1 MAARSGKKET
11 KTTTTRVKKV
21 VAKVTP
27 PAAPSPKKSKKKAV
41 SEDLHVSVA
50 SPKKNQEKKLASGNR
65 HASLKQILLV
75 KREALIQ
82 QIKQQL
88 GQSVSEEQQRRLE
101 AAMDSG
107 DQALVDLERENG
119 DLSSRNA
126 KTVSGNSLDD
136 ALDSLDE
143 GTYGMCADCGEEIS
157 EKRLHALPFA
167 RLCVECQSKRE
178 LMEKIERS
186 ETALMTAND
195 HSSFN
200 TCFSDHFLANH
211 FLDSEVSPFPYSSF
225 AINDLNFSSR
235 ERFFLI

>member
-11 KTTTTRVKKV
+11 KTTTTRVKKAA
-21 VAKVTP
+21 AKVAL

-50 SPKKNQEKKLASGNR
+50 SPKKTKKKTGSGNR

-107 DQALVDLERENG
+107 DQALVDLEREMG
-119 DLSSRNA
+119 ISLQEMRNRERQ
-126 KTVSGNSLDD
+126 LIDD
-136 ALDSLDE
+136 AIDSLDE

-186 ETALMTAND
+186 EQR
-195 HSSFN
+195 S
-200 TCFSDHFLANH
+200 
-211 FLDSEVSPFPYSSF
+211 
-225 AINDLNFSSR
+225 
-235 ERFFLI
+235 

>member
-11 KTTTTRVKKV
+11 KTTTTRVKKAA
-21 VAKVTP
+21 AKVASS
-27 PAAPSPKKSKKKAV
+27 AA
-41 SEDLHVSVA
+41 A
-50 SPKKNQEKKLASGNR
+50 SPKKTKKKVVSEDRSTSAASPKKTKKKVGSGER
-65 HASLKQILLV
+65 HGSLKQILLA

-82 QIKQQL
+82 EIKQQL
-88 GQSVSEEQQRRLE
+88 GQSVTDEQQRRLE

-107 DQALVDLERENG
+107 DQALVDLEREMG
-119 DLSSRNA
+119 ISLQEMRNRERQ
-126 KTVSGNSLDD
+126 LIDD

-186 ETALMTAND
+186 EQR
-195 HSSFN
+195 S
-200 TCFSDHFLANH
+200 
-211 FLDSEVSPFPYSSF
+211 
-225 AINDLNFSSR
+225 
-235 ERFFLI
+235 

>member
-11 KTTTTRVKKV
+11 KTTTTRVKKA
-21 VAKVTP
+21 VAKVAP
-27 PAAPSPKKSKKKAV
+27 PAAPSSKKTKKEVV
-41 SEDLHVSVA
+41 SEDLHASVP
-50 SPKKNQEKKLASGNR
+50 SPKKTKKKTGSGDR
-65 HASLKQILLV
+65 HASLKQILIA

-82 QIKQQL
+82 EIKQQL

-107 DQALVDLERENG
+107 DQALVDLEREMG
-119 DLSSRNA
+119 ISLQEMRNRERQ
-126 KTVSGNSLDD
+126 LIDD

-178 LMEKIERS
+178 LLEKIERS
-186 ETALMTAND
+186 EQR
-195 HSSFN
+195 S
-200 TCFSDHFLANH
+200 
-211 FLDSEVSPFPYSSF
+211 
-225 AINDLNFSSR
+225 
-235 ERFFLI
+235 

>member
-1 MAARSGKKET
+1 MAARSGKKEAKIT
-11 KTTTTRVKKV
+11 AKRVKKA
-21 VAKVTP
+21 VAKVAP
-27 PAAPSPKKSKKKAV
+27 PAAPSPKKTKKKAV
-41 SEDLHVSVA
+41 SEDRHTSA
-50 SPKKNQEKKLASGNR
+50 PSPKKTKKKGGSEDR

-88 GQSVSEEQQRRLE
+88 GQSVTEEQQRRLE

-107 DQALVDLERENG
+107 DQALVDLEREMG
-119 DLSSRNA
+119 ISLQEMRNRERQ
-126 KTVSGNSLDD
+126 LIDD

-186 ETALMTAND
+186 EQR
-195 HSSFN
+195 S
-200 TCFSDHFLANH
+200 
-211 FLDSEVSPFPYSSF
+211 
-225 AINDLNFSSR
+225 
-235 ERFFLI
+235 

>member
-11 KTTTTRVKKV
+11 KTTTSRVKKAAKK
-21 VAKVTP
+21 VAP
-27 PAAPSPKKSKKKAV
+27 PSAPSTKKTKKKVV
-41 SEDLHVSVA
+41 SEDRAASVP
-50 SPKKNQEKKLASGNR
+50 SPQKTKKKTGSGNR

-107 DQALVDLERENG
+107 DQALVDLEREMG
-119 DLSSRNA
+119 ISLQEMRNRERQ
-126 KTVSGNSLDD
+126 LIDD

-186 ETALMTAND
+186 EQR
-195 HSSFN
+195 S
-200 TCFSDHFLANH
+200 
-211 FLDSEVSPFPYSSF
+211 
-225 AINDLNFSSR
+225 
-235 ERFFLI
+235 

>member
-11 KTTTTRVKKV
+11 KTTTTRVKKAA
-21 VAKVTP
+21 AKVAL

-50 SPKKNQEKKLASGNR
+50 SPQKTKKKTGSGNR

-107 DQALVDLERENG
+107 DQALVDLEREMG
-119 DLSSRNA
+119 ISLQEMRNRERQ
-126 KTVSGNSLDD
+126 LIDD
-136 ALDSLDE
+136 AIDSLDE

-157 EKRLHALPFA
+157 EKRLHALLFA
-167 RLCVECQSKRE
+167 RLCVGCQSKNE
-178 LMEKIERS
+178 LLEKVARS
-186 ETALMTAND
+186 EQR
-195 HSSFN
+195 S
-200 TCFSDHFLANH
+200 
-211 FLDSEVSPFPYSSF
+211 
-225 AINDLNFSSR
+225 
-235 ERFFLI
+235 

>member
-11 KTTTTRVKKV
+11 KTTTTRVKKA
-21 VAKVTP
+21 VAKVAP
-27 PAAPSPKKSKKKAV
+27 PAASSSKKTKKEAV
-41 SEDLHVSVA
+41 SEDLHVSVP
-50 SPKKNQEKKLASGNR
+50 SPKKMKKKTGSGVR
-65 HASLKQILLV
+65 HASLKQILLA

-82 QIKQQL
+82 EIKQQL

-107 DQALVDLERENG
+107 DQALVDLEREMG
-119 DLSSRNA
+119 ISLQEMRNRERQ
-126 KTVSGNSLDD
+126 LIDD

-178 LMEKIERS
+178 LLEKIERS
-186 ETALMTAND
+186 EQR
-195 HSSFN
+195 S
-200 TCFSDHFLANH
+200 
-211 FLDSEVSPFPYSSF
+211 
-225 AINDLNFSSR
+225 
-235 ERFFLI
+235 

>member
-11 KTTTTRVKKV
+11 KATTTRVKKA
-21 VAKVTP
+21 VAKVAP
-27 PAAPSPKKSKKKAV
+27 SAALSPKKTKKKDG
-41 SEDLHVSVA
+41 SED
-50 SPKKNQEKKLASGNR
+50 R
-65 HASLKQILLV
+65 HASLKQILIA

-82 QIKQQL
+82 EIKHQL
-88 GQSVSEEQQRRLE
+88 GQSVTEEQQRRLE

-107 DQALVDLERENG
+107 DQALVDLEREMG
-119 DLSSRNA
+119 ISLQEMRNRERQ
-126 KTVSGNSLDD
+126 LIDD

-186 ETALMTAND
+186 EQR
-195 HSSFN
+195 S
-200 TCFSDHFLANH
+200 
-211 FLDSEVSPFPYSSF
+211 
-225 AINDLNFSSR
+225 
-235 ERFFLI
+235 

>member
-11 KTTTTRVKKV
+11 KTTTTRVKKA

-27 PAAPSPKKSKKKAV
+27 SAAPSPKKSKKKAV

-50 SPKKNQEKKLASGNR
+50 SPKKTKKKTGSGNR

-107 DQALVDLERENG
+107 DQALVDLEREMG
-119 DLSSRNA
+119 ISLQEMRNRERQ
-126 KTVSGNSLDD
+126 LIDD

-178 LMEKIERS
+178 LLEKIERS
-186 ETALMTAND
+186 EQR
-195 HSSFN
+195 S
-200 TCFSDHFLANH
+200 
-211 FLDSEVSPFPYSSF
+211 
-225 AINDLNFSSR
+225 
-235 ERFFLI
+235 

>member
-11 KTTTTRVKKV
+11 KTTTTRVKKAA
-21 VAKVTP
+21 AKVAP
-27 PAAPSPKKSKKKAV
+27 PAAPSPKKTKKKVV
-41 SEDLHVSVA
+41 SEDRAASVPP
-50 SPKKNQEKKLASGNR
+50 PKKTKKKTGSEGR
-65 HASLKQILLV
+65 HVSLKQILLV

-107 DQALVDLERENG
+107 DQALVDLEREMG
-119 DLSSRNA
+119 ISLQEMRNRERQ
-126 KTVSGNSLDD
+126 LIDD

-186 ETALMTAND
+186 EQR
-195 HSSFN
+195 S
-200 TCFSDHFLANH
+200 
-211 FLDSEVSPFPYSSF
+211 
-225 AINDLNFSSR
+225 
-235 ERFFLI
+235 

>member
-11 KTTTTRVKKV
+11 KTTTTRVKKA
-21 VAKVTP
+21 VAKVAP
-27 PAAPSPKKSKKKAV
+27 PAASSSKKTKKEAV
-41 SEDLHVSVA
+41 SEDLHVSVP
-50 SPKKNQEKKLASGNR
+50 SPKKTKKKTGSGVR
-65 HASLKQILLV
+65 HASLKQILLA

-82 QIKQQL
+82 EIKQQL

-107 DQALVDLERENG
+107 DQALVDLEREMG
-119 DLSSRNA
+119 ISLQEMRNRERQ
-126 KTVSGNSLDD
+126 LIDD

-186 ETALMTAND
+186 EQR
-195 HSSFN
+195 S
-200 TCFSDHFLANH
+200 
-211 FLDSEVSPFPYSSF
+211 
-225 AINDLNFSSR
+225 
-235 ERFFLI
+235 

>member
-21 VAKVTP
+21 ATKKAV
-27 PAAPSPKKSKKKAV
+27 PAASTPKKTMKKEKLQDRQTPASTPKKSKKKDG
-41 SEDLHVSVA
+41 SED
-50 SPKKNQEKKLASGNR
+50 R

-75 KREALIQ
+75 KREALVQ
-82 QIKQQL
+82 EIKQQL
-88 GQSVSEEQQRRLE
+88 GQSVTEEQQRRLE

-107 DQALVDLERENG
+107 DQALVDLEREMG
-119 DLSSRNA
+119 ISLQEMRNRERQ
-126 KTVSGNSLDD
+126 LIDD

-186 ETALMTAND
+186 EQR
-195 HSSFN
+195 S
-200 TCFSDHFLANH
+200 
-211 FLDSEVSPFPYSSF
+211 
-225 AINDLNFSSR
+225 
-235 ERFFLI
+235 

>member
-11 KTTTTRVKKV
+11 KPTTTRVKKT
-21 VAKVTP
+21 ATKKAA
-27 PAAPSPKKSKKKAV
+27 PAASTPKKTMKKEKPQDSQKPASTPKKSKKKDG
-41 SEDLHVSVA
+41 SED
-50 SPKKNQEKKLASGNR
+50 R

-75 KREALIQ
+75 KREALVQ
-82 QIKQQL
+82 EIKQQL
-88 GQSVSEEQQRRLE
+88 GQSVTEEQQRRLE

-107 DQALVDLERENG
+107 DQALVDLEREMG
-119 DLSSRNA
+119 ISLQEMRNRERQ
-126 KTVSGNSLDD
+126 LIDD

-186 ETALMTAND
+186 EQR
-195 HSSFN
+195 S
-200 TCFSDHFLANH
+200 
-211 FLDSEVSPFPYSSF
+211 
-225 AINDLNFSSR
+225 
-235 ERFFLI
+235 